1 MPSNVQTLVDQAKSL
16 FDQSFGEDDVDR
28 SFPKYCV
35 SAPGRVNL
43 IGEHT
48 DYTGGYV
55 LPLAIGYNTIGY
67 GRGAIVKKAGS
78 ESTKCRIVSAN
89 NPVVEFHVS
98 PSLEAS
104 TGSNKWVNYVQGV
117 VLQYLPDLKED
128 ETFIFDLAIVG
139 DVPLGSGLSS
149 SASLEVATAVF
160 LERILDSQG
169 VAYSSAKDAPLSE
182 KQRKMERAVRCKQ
195 AENIFCG

>member
-1 MPSNVQTLVDQAKSL
+1 MPSNVKTLVDQAKTL
-16 FDQSFGEDDVDR
+16 FDESFTADGDNKNL
-28 SFPKYCV
+28 PNYCV

-67 GRGAIVKKAGS
+67 GCGTIVKKSDSS
-78 ESTKCRIVSAN
+78 ESNKCRIVSTN
-89 NPVVEFHVS
+89 NPVVEFYVS

-117 VLQYLPDLKED
+117 
-128 ETFIFDLAIVG
+128 
-139 DVPLGSGLSS
+139 
-149 SASLEVATAVF
+149 
-160 LERILDSQG
+160 
-169 VAYSSAKDAPLSE
+169 
-182 KQRKMERAVRCKQ
+182 
-195 AENIFCG
+195 

>member
-16 FDQSFGEDDVDR
+16 FDESFGTDGDD
-28 SFPKYCV
+28 SLPLYCV

-67 GRGAIVKKAGS
+67 GRGAIVKKDGPD
-78 ESTKCRIVSAN
+78 STQCRIVSTN
-89 NPVVEFHVS
+89 NPVAEFQVS

-128 ETFIFDLAIVG
+128 ETFVFDLAVVG

-160 LERILDSQG
+160 LERMLDSQG
-169 VAYSSAKDAPLSE
+169 VAYSSAKDAPLTE
-182 KQRKMERAVRCKQ
+182 KQRKMERAVRCKL